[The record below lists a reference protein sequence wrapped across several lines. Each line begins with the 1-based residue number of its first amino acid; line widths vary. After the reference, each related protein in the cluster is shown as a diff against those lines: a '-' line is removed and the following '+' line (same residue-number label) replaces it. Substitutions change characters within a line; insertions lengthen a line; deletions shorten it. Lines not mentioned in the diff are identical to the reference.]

1 MLICPN
7 AEGVHGQRKVG
18 KPWYG
23 VKPPEVFLQK
33 FFNKG

>member
-18 KPWYG
+18 NPWY
-23 VKPPEVFLQK
+23 KPVA
-33 FFNKG
+33 